1 MAAVI
6 TITEL
11 SLKVPMQDLFYSLAS
26 SVKNEYL
33 SFLDSSLVPDKYSRF
48 SYLAWEPDFT
58 IYGSNGSN
66 IMSDFKSNK
75 SEKAAEAGKQHN
87 ALKKVILTEEGS
99 PMAYL
104 RKIFAERLE
113 NITEKYLLEKTGRS
127 SGHGYKVINVTN
139 SKTPYLPDF
148 TGGFIGYFSYDL
160 KNFIEALPSNAS
172 RDIDIPVYYL
182 VYYSKLL
189 AFCHKTGKLFYIRM
203 EKTKNGYSGNI
214 SKDAADKA
222 IFESGTISAFIEA
235 EAGKNPPDLQKH
247 IKNKYLL
254 KPADGFDL
262 KSNFEKHEYIEAV
275 KKAKKYIHDGEIYQ
289 VNMTQRFD
297 CRLDV
302 SPWDLYYILR
312 IKNPAP
318 FCAFLKFPKLCVGS
332 SSPERFLKLKNR
344 TIETRPIKGT
354 RPRGTDPYSDRKN
367 AEELLKSIKDRAE
380 LNMIVDLERN
390 DLGRFCRYGT
400 VRVKEHA
407 VVEKYARVFHLV
419 STVTGQVRK
428 GHDIAD
434 ILRATFPGGSI
445 TGAPKI
451 RAMEII
457 DELENVARN
466 IYTGALGYIGAGPV
480 MDLNIVIRTFII
492 KDGHFYY
499 NVGGGIVEDSEP
511 ESEYQ
516 ETLDKGS
523 ALKDTLEFFSKKT
536 PVD

>member
-1 MAAVI
+1 MAVI
-6 TITEL
+6 ITLTEL
-11 SLKVPMQDLFYSLAS
+11 SSEVPIQDLSYHLAAS
-26 SVKNEYL
+26 INNEYI
-33 SFLDSSLVPDKYSRF
+33 SFLDSSLLPSKYSRF
-48 SYLAWEPDFT
+48 SYLAWEPDFA
-58 IYGSNGSN
+58 IYGNNSSN
-66 IMSDFKSNK
+66 IMSDFKGSK
-75 SEKAAEAGKQHN
+75 SGGRLAAIKQEGI
-87 ALKKVILTEEGS
+87 LKNGNIVEEGN
-99 PMAYL
+99 PIAYL
-104 RKIFAERLE
+104 RKIFSERFE
-113 NITEKYLLEKTGRS
+113 NKIEKYLLVQNGRN
-127 SGHGYKVINVTN
+127 SGRGYEISNVSN
-139 SKTPYLPDF
+139 AKTPDLPDF

-160 KNFIEALPSNAS
+160 KNFIEALPSNAA

-203 EKTKNGYSGNI
+203 EKSKNGYGGNI
-214 SKDAADKA
+214 TKDAAEEA
-222 IFESGTISAFIEA
+222 IFESGMVSSFIKA
-235 EAGKNPPDLQKH
+235 EAKKNPPDLQKH
-247 IKNKYLL
+247 IENKYLI
-254 KPADGFDL
+254 KPANGFDL
-262 KSNFEKHEYIEAV
+262 KSNFEKPGYIEAV
-275 KKAKKYIHDGEIYQ
+275 KKAKKYIHEGEIYQ

-302 SPWDLYYILR
+302 PPWDLYYILR

-318 FCAFLKFPKLCVGS
+318 FCAFLKFPEFCVGS

-344 TIETRPIKGT
+344 TIQTRPIKGT
-354 RPRGTDPYSDRKN
+354 RPRGTDLYGDRKN

-419 STVTGQVRK
+419 STITGQVRK

-466 IYTGALGYIGAGPV
+466 IYTGALGYIGSGPV

-523 ALKDTLEFFSKKT
+523 ALQDTLEFFTKKT